1 MGVVKR
7 KKVGSYKPK
16 KDNVIKLTE
25 YLKNINNKIGNK
37 VLYKYGK

>member
-16 KDNVIKLTE
+16 QDNVIKLTE
-25 YLKNINNKIGNK
+25 YLQNIDNKKGNK

>member
-16 KDNVIKLTE
+16 QDNVIKLTE
-25 YLKNINNKIGNK
+25 YLKNIDNKIGDK